1 MYSISGI
8 WETDELTFTIEDA
21 SGGYFDDN
29 ENWVQGDL
37 TTEDVKGSLQPFRT
51 VSQTQLT
58 LPSGVKSDDARLFY
72 TRSDVD
78 LSSAKD
84 RGDKLGDTTVIEGSP
99 YFIQDKGNWSRLGVC
114 ANHKVYLL
122 LLNQQRPLTEDT

>member
-1 MYSISGI
+1 MYSTSGI
-8 WETDELTFTIEDA
+8 WESDSLTFTIEDS

-29 ENWVQGDL
+29 ENWVQGEL
-37 TTEDVKGSLQPFRT
+37 TTVTVAGSLQPYRT

-72 TRSDVD
+72 TRSSTD
-78 LSSAKD
+78 LTSAKD
-84 RGDKLGDTTVIEGSP
+84 RGNKLGDTTTVEGSP
-99 YFIQDKGNWSRLGVC
+99 YFIHDKGNWSRLGVC

-122 LLNQQRPLTEDT
+122 LLNQQAPLTEDT